1 MVGERGVD
9 GQPWRANNGSVSVDR
24 PNEEVRRVGTREQIL
39 VAARATLLDAG
50 YASLSTRRVA
60 DAAGVPLSQLHYHFG
75 SKQNLVV
82 ELLVDENR
90 RLLERQ
96 VAMYGADEPLWKRW
110 EQACDFL
117 DDDLRSGYVRVLQE
131 MMAAGWSDPAVAEQ
145 VRSVLAAWFK
155 LLTTVAADAE
165 ETLGS
170 LGPFTAADVAAL
182 AATAFL
188 GSEAVLLLGLSPRVA
203 PVRGALRRV
212 GALIRSL
219 EEALA

>member
-1 MVGERGVD
+1 M
-9 GQPWRANNGSVSVDR
+9 
-24 PNEEVRRVGTREQIL
+24 GTREQIL

-219 EEALA
+219 EEASA

>member
-1 MVGERGVD
+1 
-9 GQPWRANNGSVSVDR
+9 
-24 PNEEVRRVGTREQIL
+24 
-39 VAARATLLDAG
+39 
-50 YASLSTRRVA
+50 
-60 DAAGVPLSQLHYHFG
+60 
-75 SKQNLVV
+75 
-82 ELLVDENR
+82 
-90 RLLERQ
+90 
-96 VAMYGADEPLWKRW
+96 
-110 EQACDFL
+110 
-117 DDDLRSGYVRVLQE
+117 
-131 MMAAGWSDPAVAEQ
+131 
-145 VRSVLAAWFK
+145 VLAAWFK

-219 EEALA
+219 EEASP